1 MKVIHTSDW
10 HLGRTLCGRKRHQE
24 HEAFL
29 RWLVNQIVELEVDAV
44 LIAGDIFDNGS
55 PDNIAQ
61 GLYYRFLF
69 DVAHTPCRHV
79 VVIGGNHDS
88 PLFLEAPRELLRML
102 NVHIVGQISDRFED
116 EVIPLKNSDGE
127 IAAVVCAVPF
137 LRDRDIRQIEAGE
150 NMQDKHRKLLA
161 GIQNH
166 YQAVWELA
174 RNTRGADEQIPIIAM
189 GHLFTQGGQTAEDDG
204 VRDLYVGS
212 LAHIP
217 AEAFPKAI
225 DYFALGHLH
234 MPQRIRE
241 RIVYSGSPIPMG
253 FQEAGQTKKIMLIT
267 FSGQTTDIDEMDIP
281 SFERM
286 ETIEGDLTDIL
297 DQLGH
302 LNADEQLVKVEI
314 RYNGQQPAAGL
325 REKIEDATRDTLID
339 VCRIRNLQLQNQ
351 MIDFDDN
358 DDLSEMDESEVFERC
373 MDQYEVPADDRA
385 DLRASYQEILNS
397 LLLHDSN
404 TAGGVNP

>member
-29 RWLVNQIVELEVDAV
+29 RWLVNQIVELKADAV

-137 LRDRDIRQIEAGE
+137 LRD
-150 NMQDKHRKLLA
+150 
-161 GIQNH
+161 
-166 YQAVWELA
+166 
-174 RNTRGADEQIPIIAM
+174 
-189 GHLFTQGGQTAEDDG
+189 
-204 VRDLYVGS
+204 
-212 LAHIP
+212 
-217 AEAFPKAI
+217 
-225 DYFALGHLH
+225 
-234 MPQRIRE
+234 
-241 RIVYSGSPIPMG
+241 
-253 FQEAGQTKKIMLIT
+253 
-267 FSGQTTDIDEMDIP
+267 
-281 SFERM
+281 
-286 ETIEGDLTDIL
+286 
-297 DQLGH
+297 
-302 LNADEQLVKVEI
+302 
-314 RYNGQQPAAGL
+314 
-325 REKIEDATRDTLID
+325 
-339 VCRIRNLQLQNQ
+339 
-351 MIDFDDN
+351 
-358 DDLSEMDESEVFERC
+358 
-373 MDQYEVPADDRA
+373 
-385 DLRASYQEILNS
+385 
-397 LLLHDSN
+397 
-404 TAGGVNP
+404 